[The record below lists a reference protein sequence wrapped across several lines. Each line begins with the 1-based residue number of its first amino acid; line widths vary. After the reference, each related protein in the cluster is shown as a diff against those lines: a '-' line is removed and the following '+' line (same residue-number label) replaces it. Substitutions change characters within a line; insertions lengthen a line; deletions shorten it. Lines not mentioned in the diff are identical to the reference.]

1 MGVAGTTT
9 LDREWS
15 YMCTHEIIVLDFR
28 KVHSSLFRDLP
39 IFTVSL
45 HTGWMKSSHQVW
57 NIFFIY
63 LYSILIFCSN
73 IVLYIFIFYF
83 YPIYTI
89 FLYVL
94 TIDILFIHL
103 NKTSKL
109 SIFNVVY
116 LNVIIFFIDFFFI
129 LLSFFAYNSY
139 V

>member
-1 MGVAGTTT
+1 MQNK
-9 LDREWS
+9 S
-15 YMCTHEIIVLDFR
+15 YLYYSYKFWNNIYMKLSFLTSVKFIVHYFGIYLY
-28 KVHSSLFRDLP
+28 
-39 IFTVSL
+39 FTVSL
-45 HTGWMKSSHQVW
+45 HTGWKKSSHQVW

-73 IVLYIFIFYF
+73 IVFYIFIFYF

-103 NKTSKL
+103 NKNSKL
-109 SIFNVVY
+109 SIFNVVC

-129 LLSFFAYNSY
+129 LLSFFAYNSC

>member
-1 MGVAGTTT
+1 
-9 LDREWS
+9 
-15 YMCTHEIIVLDFR
+15 
-28 KVHSSLFRDLP
+28 
-39 IFTVSL
+39 
-45 HTGWMKSSHQVW
+45 
-57 NIFFIY
+57 
-63 LYSILIFCSN
+63 
-73 IVLYIFIFYF
+73 
-83 YPIYTI
+83 
-89 FLYVL
+89 VL